1 MHGPFSTIES
11 MTKPLHSHARPRW
24 SALSPLWPALLPLA
38 LLMGQA
44 RAQNTPAP
52 ASTTT
57 PATSATAATAARE
70 RAATVKLVNG
80 QVLARGPQGERPL
93 NSGDEVA
100 ASERVQ
106 TGKGASV
113 SLVLR
118 DGSTLML
125 GPDSALDLKEF
136 RFNSTTNEGNMVLS
150 VVKGT
155 LRMITGLIGKTRP
168 ESVRITTPTS
178 TIGVLGTDFIVEV
191 SEEVQP

>member
-1 MHGPFSTIES
+1 
-11 MTKPLHSHARPRW
+11 MTKSLRSPARPLW
-24 SALSPLWPALLPLA
+24 AALPSLLPALLPA
-38 LLMGQA
+38 LLLGLGQA
-44 RAQNTPAP
+44 RAQSTS
-52 ASTTT
+52 ASTST
-57 PATSATAATAARE
+57 ASTSAAAASAVRE

-80 QVLARGPQGERPL
+80 QVLARGPQGERTL

-100 ASERVQ
+100 ASERVL

-136 RFNSTTNEGNMVLS
+136 RFNPTTNEGSLVLS

-168 ESVRITTPTS
+168 ESVRITTTTS

-191 SEEVQP
+191 SEEVLP

>member
-1 MHGPFSTIES
+1 MI
-11 MTKPLHSHARPRW
+11 KPLQ
-24 SALSPLWPALLPLA
+24 SPAWPVWASLLT
-38 LLMGQA
+38 LLLGLGQA
-44 RAQNTPAP
+44 RAQSTPAA
-52 ASTTT
+52 AS
-57 PATSATAATAARE
+57 PATASPSAAAAPAARE

-80 QVLARGPQGERPL
+80 PVLARGPQGERPL
-93 NSGDEVA
+93 NSGNEVT
-100 ASERVQ
+100 ASERVL
-106 TGKGASV
+106 TGKAGSV

-136 RFNSTTNEGNMVLS
+136 RFNPTTNEGSVVLS

>member
-1 MHGPFSTIES
+1 
-11 MTKPLHSHARPRW
+11 MTKTLHSLARPRR
-24 SALSPLWPALLPLA
+24 SALSPLSTLWPALLPLA

-52 ASTTT
+52 ANTAT
-57 PATSATAATAARE
+57 PVSSAAATAASATRE

-80 QVLARGPQGERPL
+80 QVLARGPQGERTL

-125 GPDSALDLKEF
+125 GPDSAVDLKEF
-136 RFNSTTNEGNMVLS
+136 RFNSTTNEGNVVLS

>member
-1 MHGPFSTIES
+1 
-11 MTKPLHSHARPRW
+11 MTKTLPSRARPRR
-24 SALSPLWPALLPLA
+24 SAVSPLSTLWPALLPLA

-44 RAQNTPAP
+44 RAQNTPTP
-52 ASTTT
+52 ASTAT
-57 PATSATAATAARE
+57 PVSSTAATAASALRE

-106 TGKGASV
+106 TGKGASI

-125 GPDSALDLKEF
+125 GPDSAVDLKEF
-136 RFNSTTNEGNMVLS
+136 RFNSTTNEGNVVLS

>member
-1 MHGPFSTIES
+1 MI
-11 MTKPLHSHARPRW
+11 KPLQSHA
-24 SALSPLWPALLPLA
+24 WPVWASLLT
-38 LLMGQA
+38 LLLGLGQA
-44 RAQNTPAP
+44 RAQNTPAA
-52 ASTTT
+52 AS
-57 PATSATAATAARE
+57 PATASPGAAAAPAARE

-80 QVLARGPQGERPL
+80 PVLARGPQGERAL
-93 NSGDEVA
+93 SSGDEVA
-100 ASERVQ
+100 ASERVL

-136 RFNSTTNEGNMVLS
+136 RFNPTTNEGSLVLS
-150 VVKGT
+150 VLKGT

>member
-1 MHGPFSTIES
+1 
-11 MTKPLHSHARPRW
+11 MTKPLHSRARPRR
-24 SALSPLWPALLPLA
+24 SVLSPLSTLWPALLPLA

-52 ASTTT
+52 ASTAT
-57 PATSATAATAARE
+57 PVSSAAATAASATRE

-80 QVLARGPQGERPL
+80 QVLARGPQGERTL

-100 ASERVQ
+100 ASERVL

-136 RFNSTTNEGNMVLS
+136 RFNSTTNEGNVVLS

>member
-1 MHGPFSTIES
+1 MI
-11 MTKPLHSHARPRW
+11 KPLQ
-24 SALSPLWPALLPLA
+24 SPAWPVWASLLTLV
-38 LLMGQA
+38 LGLGQA
-44 RAQNTPAP
+44 RAQSTPAP
-52 ASTTT
+52 AG
-57 PATSATAATAARE
+57 SATARASAAAAPANRD
-70 RAATVKLVNG
+70 RAATVKRVDG
-80 QVLARGPQGERPL
+80 PVLARGPQGERAL
-93 NSGDEVA
+93 NSGDDVA
-100 ASERVQ
+100 ANERVL
-106 TGKGASV
+106 TGQGGSV

-136 RFNSTTNEGNMVLS
+136 RFNPTTNDGSVVLS

>member
-1 MHGPFSTIES
+1 
-11 MTKPLHSHARPRW
+11 MTKTLHSRARPRR
-24 SALSPLWPALLPLA
+24 SALSPLSALWPALLPLA

-52 ASTTT
+52 ASTAT
-57 PATSATAATAARE
+57 PVSSAAATAASATRE

-80 QVLARGPQGERPL
+80 QVLARGPQGERTL

-125 GPDSALDLKEF
+125 GPDSAVDLKEF
-136 RFNSTTNEGNMVLS
+136 RFNSTTNEGNVVLS

>member
-1 MHGPFSTIES
+1 MI
-11 MTKPLHSHARPRW
+11 KPIP
-24 SALSPLWPALLPLA
+24 SPAWPVWATLLT
-38 LLMGQA
+38 LMLGLGQA
-44 RAQNTPAP
+44 RAQSPPAAAGP
-52 ASTTT
+52 TTAVAS
-57 PATSATAATAARE
+57 AATAGVRE

-80 QVLARGPQGERPL
+80 PVLARGPQGDRPL

-100 ASERVQ
+100 ASERVL
-106 TGKGASV
+106 TGKAASV

-125 GPDSALDLKEF
+125 GPDSTLDLKEF
-136 RFNSTTNEGNMVLS
+136 SFNPTTNEGNLVLS

-191 SEEVQP
+191 GEEVQP

>member
-1 MHGPFSTIES
+1 MLLF
-11 MTKPLHSHARPRW
+11 
-24 SALSPLWPALLPLA
+24 ALFFNASFRSGRSLPL
-38 LLMGQA
+38 
-44 RAQNTPAP
+44 RAQACSLNDRTDDQAFPISCVARLGLTADPAAGSGP
-52 ASTTT
+52 GPRTKHTG
-57 PATSATAATAARE
+57 
-70 RAATVKLVNG
+70 G
-80 QVLARGPQGERPL
+80 QPGRRQPQRCRMALGPQGERPL

-100 ASERVQ
+100 ASERVL
-106 TGKGASV
+106 TGKAASV

-125 GPDSALDLKEF
+125 GPDSAVDLKEF
-136 RFNSTTNEGNMVLS
+136 RFNPTTNDGSLVLS

>member
-1 MHGPFSTIES
+1 MI
-11 MTKPLHSHARPRW
+11 KPLQ
-24 SALSPLWPALLPLA
+24 SPAWPVWASLLT
-38 LLMGQA
+38 LLLGLGQA
-44 RAQNTPAP
+44 RAQSAP
-52 ASTTT
+52 AAAS
-57 PATSATAATAARE
+57 PASASPSAATVPAARE

-80 QVLARGPQGERPL
+80 AVLARGPQGERAL
-93 NSGDEVA
+93 NSGDDVS
-100 ASERVQ
+100 ASERVL

-113 SLVLR
+113 SLLLR

-125 GPDSALDLKEF
+125 GSDSALDLKEF
-136 RFNSTTNEGNMVLS
+136 RFNPTTNEGSVVLS

>member
-1 MHGPFSTIES
+1 MTAPMIKPFQ
-11 MTKPLHSHARPRW
+11 
-24 SALSPLWPALLPLA
+24 SPAWPVWASLLT
-38 LLMGQA
+38 LLLGLGQA
-44 RAQNTPAP
+44 RAQSTPAASP
-52 ASTTT
+52 AGAS
-57 PATSATAATAARE
+57 PSAVAAPSARE

-80 QVLARGPQGERPL
+80 PVLARGPQGERPL

-100 ASERVQ
+100 ASERVL
-106 TGKGASV
+106 TGKAASV

-125 GPDSALDLKEF
+125 GPDSAVDLKEF
-136 RFNSTTNEGNMVLS
+136 RFNPTTNDGSLVLS

-178 TIGVLGTDFIVEV
+178 TIGVLGTDFIVDV

>member
-1 MHGPFSTIES
+1 MIKSLQSPAWPVWASLLTLMLGLGP
-11 MTKPLHSHARPRW
+11 
-24 SALSPLWPALLPLA
+24 
-38 LLMGQA
+38 A
-44 RAQNTPAP
+44 RAQNAPAAPGSTPAG
-52 ASTTT
+52 
-57 PATSATAATAARE
+57 TSVATAPARE

-80 QVLARGPQGERPL
+80 PVLARGPQGERPL
-93 NSGDEVA
+93 SSGDEVA
-100 ASERVQ
+100 ASERVL

-125 GPDSALDLKEF
+125 GPDSTLDLKEF
-136 RFNSTTNEGNMVLS
+136 SFNPTTNEGNLVLS

-191 SEEVQP
+191 GEEVQP

>member
-1 MHGPFSTIES
+1 
-11 MTKPLHSHARPRW
+11 MTKSLRSPARPLW
-24 SALSPLWPALLPLA
+24 AALPPLLPALLPA
-38 LLMGQA
+38 LLLGLGLGQA
-44 RAQNTPAP
+44 RAQSTPA
-52 ASTTT
+52 
-57 PATSATAATAARE
+57 ATSAASASTSAATAPAARE

-80 QVLARGPQGERPL
+80 QVLARGQQGERAL
-93 NSGDEVA
+93 SSGDEVA
-100 ASERVQ
+100 ASERVL

-136 RFNSTTNEGNMVLS
+136 RFNPTTNEGSVVLS

-191 SEEVQP
+191 SEEVLP